1 MELKLNELNSILA
14 KRDNDRLSDK
24 ERDKVSKEYGKKLKS
39 FREFLSKTK
48 DSKNVETIFQ
58 VLQSHG
64 KIDECIKYAEII
76 ERYDTVIVHYI
87 NKQEHEKALQKVTEI
102 KDEVKRNETMLRYAS
117 IFLNKCAKPTIQELQ
132 RQQFRKIDIPKLM
145 PAFMNI

>member
-24 ERDKVSKEYGKKLKS
+24 ERDKVNKEYSKKLKS

-117 IFLNKCAKPTIQELQ
+117 IFLNKCAKPTIQEL
-132 RQQFRKIDIPKLM
+132 
-145 PAFMNI
+145 

>member
-1 MELKLNELNSILA
+1 MKLNELNSSLA
-14 KRDNDRLSDK
+14 RRDNDRLTDREK
-24 ERDKVSKEYGKKLKS
+24 EKVNKEYGKKLKS

-87 NKQEHEKALQKVTEI
+87 NKQEHEKALMKVTEI
-102 KDEVKRNETMLRYAS
+102 KDEVKRNETML
-117 IFLNKCAKPTIQELQ
+117 
-132 RQQFRKIDIPKLM
+132 
-145 PAFMNI
+145 

>member
-1 MELKLNELNSILA
+1 
-14 KRDNDRLSDK
+14 
-24 ERDKVSKEYGKKLKS
+24 
-39 FREFLSKTK
+39 
-48 DSKNVETIFQ
+48 
-58 VLQSHG
+58 LQSHG

-102 KDEVKRNETMLRYAS
+102 KDEVKRNETMLQYAS

-132 RQQFRKIDIPKLM
+132 R
-145 PAFMNI
+145 